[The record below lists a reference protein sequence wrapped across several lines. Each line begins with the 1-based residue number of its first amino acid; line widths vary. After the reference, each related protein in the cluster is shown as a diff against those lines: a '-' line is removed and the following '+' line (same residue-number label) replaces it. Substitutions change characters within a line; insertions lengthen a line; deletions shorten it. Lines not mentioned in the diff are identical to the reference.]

1 MQAYLSST
9 NLILSDQLFPNY
21 LATIRRHNST
31 TLLVVTN
38 MDEEAAE
45 VEVLQ
50 AKLAKTA
57 DLTNKISLS
66 LQKLST
72 STTNVEQAVE
82 PIYAKTQ
89 KLTTLSASM
98 W

>member
-1 MQAYLSST
+1 M
-9 NLILSDQLFPNY
+9 
-21 LATIRRHNST
+21 
-31 TLLVVTN
+31 VVAN

-66 LQKLST
+66 LQKLTASA
-72 STTNVEQAVE
+72 TNVEEAVK

-89 KLTTLSASM
+89 NLTTLSSSM
-98 W
+98 F

>member
-1 MQAYLSST
+1 M
-9 NLILSDQLFPNY
+9 
-21 LATIRRHNST
+21 
-31 TLLVVTN
+31 VVTN

-50 AKLAKTA
+50 SKLAKTA

-66 LQKLST
+66 LQKLTASA
-72 STTNVEQAVE
+72 TNVEEAVK

-89 KLTTLSASM
+89 NLTILSTSM
-98 W
+98 LYALTIQFQCL

>member
-1 MQAYLSST
+1 M
-9 NLILSDQLFPNY
+9 
-21 LATIRRHNST
+21 
-31 TLLVVTN
+31 VVTS

-66 LQKLST
+66 LSKLSQ
-72 STTNVEQAVE
+72 SATTVEKTVN
-82 PIYAKTQ
+82 PIYEKTQ
-89 KLTTLSASM
+89 KLTVLSTSM

>member
-1 MQAYLSST
+1 
-9 NLILSDQLFPNY
+9 
-21 LATIRRHNST
+21 
-31 TLLVVTN
+31 

-66 LQKLST
+66 LKRFEASA
-72 STTNVEQAVE
+72 TNVERAVE

-89 KLTTLSASM
+89 NLTILSASM

>member
-1 MQAYLSST
+1 M
-9 NLILSDQLFPNY
+9 
-21 LATIRRHNST
+21 
-31 TLLVVTN
+31 VVAN

-66 LQKLST
+66 LQKLTASA
-72 STTNVEQAVE
+72 TNVEEAVK

-89 KLTTLSASM
+89 DLTTLSSSM
-98 W
+98 F

>member
-1 MQAYLSST
+1 M
-9 NLILSDQLFPNY
+9 
-21 LATIRRHNST
+21 
-31 TLLVVTN
+31 VVAN

-66 LQKLST
+66 LQKLTASA
-72 STTNVEQAVE
+72 TNVEKTVN

-89 KLTTLSASM
+89 GLTTLSSSM
-98 W
+98 FRPGTSFVRIESMLS